1 MTGDICGPSYA
12 LQNSHNEPHKL
23 SLNMKHMYCTKFCVI
38 LYRTGHVQLPVT
50 VYTVVYCYKLC
61 QKQKILIAL
70 FCAKIAKWEQIVE
83 IFVLFSAWE

>member
-23 SLNMKHMYCTKFCVI
+23 TFNMKDMYCTKFCVI

-50 VYTVVYCYKLC
+50 VYSVLLQIVSKT
-61 QKQKILIAL
+61 KILLAL
-70 FCAKIAKWEQIVE
+70 FCAKTAKW
-83 IFVLFSAWE
+83 